1 VPALARR
8 GLQPLTL
15 AALLAV
21 VVAAPAAAR
30 FEAPAPPSPSAVTF
44 VISGRGWG
52 HGVGL
57 AQYGALGYAKRGVTS
72 DRILAHYYRG
82 TELGAAPVSLVRVLL
97 AEKRA
102 KVKISSTAPFRV
114 RDGFG
119 AVQDLA
125 PGTVTVTAALTLVTA
140 ARKQAFSPPLTF
152 LRGAV
157 PLQLDGRAYRGSL
170 ELSLDGKR
178 LQAINVVGIDKY
190 LYGVISSEMP
200 HDWPL
205 EALKA
210 QAVAARSYALANR
223 YRGAFDLY
231 ADVRSQVY
239 GGIAAETPEARAA
252 VDGTA
257 RQVLFYDGRIANTF
271 FFASSGGRTADVT
284 EVWGSKPIPYLVS
297 VNDPHDTLSPYHT
310 WGPVTV
316 QAEKAAKAFKVVG
329 LQDLTPE
336 VGSSGRARVVL
347 AAGVLGSTEV
357 AGSVFRRALGLRS
370 TWVTIGRLA
379 LDRPAE
385 PVPYGTR
392 ARLTGS
398 VRGLKGVLLEQR
410 PLGAAWQTV
419 AALRP
424 AADGTFVVAVRVE
437 HTTDYRLRSGLSTG
451 RPVRLVVQPY

>member
-1 VPALARR
+1 MRTAVLALAAAV
-8 GLQPLTL
+8 L
-15 AALLAV
+15 ASS
-21 VVAAPAAAR
+21 AAGRIDSATG
-30 FEAPAPPSPSAVTF
+30 PSPSAVTF

-82 TELGAAPVSLVRVLL
+82 TVLGAAPVGTVRVLL

-102 KVKISSTAPFRV
+102 KLKISSTAAFRV

-119 AVQDLA
+119 AVQDLP

-140 ARKQAFSPPLTF
+140 VGKQPFSPPLTF
-152 LRGAV
+152 LRGTV

-170 ELSLDGKR
+170 ELSPAGKR

-190 LYGVISSEMP
+190 LYGVITSEMP

-223 YRGAFDLY
+223 YQGAFDLY

-257 RQVLFYDGRIANTF
+257 RQVLFYDGKIADTF

-297 VNDPHDTLSPYHT
+297 VNDPYDTLSPYHT

-316 QAEKAAKAFKVVG
+316 PAEKAGKALKVAGLNDLRPAVG
-329 LQDLTPE
+329 P
-336 VGSSGRARVVL
+336 SGRARIVL
-347 AAGVLGSTEV
+347 AAGVLGDTEV
-357 AGSVFRRALGLRS
+357 EGSVFRRALGLRS

-379 LDRPAE
+379 LDRPPAA
-385 PVPYGTR
+385 VPYGTE

-398 VRGLKGVLLEQR
+398 IRRLKDVLLEQR
-410 PLGAAWQTV
+410 PLGGSWQAGSAVKPT
-419 AALRP
+419 P
-424 AADGTFVVAVRVE
+424 DGTFVLAVKPE
-437 HTTDYRLRSGLSTG
+437 QTTDYRLRSGLSTG
-451 RPVRLVVQPY
+451 QSVRLVVQSN